1 MRGHIGRLET
11 TTIRGGTS
19 SNHAWMRER
28 VVRNNRG
35 SSQLSHFV
43 AREAM
48 ALVRVLLCYVVLVAA
63 AAAALPAVL
72 VIRPFAIALGTA
84 LIHSGFS
91 SADSYQ
97 AASQLC
103 SSSQGSVGWLIL
115 AAVLLAN
122 SALLRV
128 WGAVARL

>member
-1 MRGHIGRLET
+1 
-11 TTIRGGTS
+11 
-19 SNHAWMRER
+19 MRER
-28 VVRNNRG
+28 VVRNNLGPGR
-35 SSQLSHFV
+35 LPHFV
-43 AREAM
+43 ACKAM
-48 ALVRVLLCYVVLVAA
+48 ALVRLLLCYVALVAA

-72 VIRPFAIALGTA
+72 VIRPFVIALGTA

-91 SADSYQ
+91 SADTYQ

-122 SALLRV
+122 YALLRV